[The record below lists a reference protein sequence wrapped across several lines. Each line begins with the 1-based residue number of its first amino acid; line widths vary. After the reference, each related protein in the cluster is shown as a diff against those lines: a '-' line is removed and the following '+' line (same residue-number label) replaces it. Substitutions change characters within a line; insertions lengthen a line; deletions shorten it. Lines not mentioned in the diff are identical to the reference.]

1 MIKIFKKFTKKEVL
15 FIIISLF
22 FIILQVGLD
31 LKLPDYMADITK
43 LLETKNGGHVREIIE
58 NGVYMLLCA
67 FGSMLASCL
76 VGFLAAKVAAGL
88 AKRLRGLVYEKT
100 MTFTMEEI
108 NTFSTDSLITR
119 TTNDITQIQTLIAMG
134 LQVVIKA
141 PILATWAILKILN
154 KNWQW
159 SFATGVAVCVLM
171 MYLIIMIALVLPK
184 FRKLQTLTDNLNKV
198 TRENLSGIRVV
209 RAYNAEKYQ
218 EEKFDVANT
227 NVMRTNLFTGRSM
240 ASVFPMMSL
249 LISSLPLVIYWIG
262 MYIIKNAKDIGEK
275 FQLFSDM
282 VVFSSYAIQVIMAF
296 MMLIVVFFIFPRA
309 NISAKRINEVLETNT
324 KIFDGAVTENNQKSE
339 GEIEFRN
346 VGFKYPYSNEY
357 AIKDISFTAKK
368 GETVAFI
375 GATGSGKSTLINLI
389 PRFYDVTEGQILID
403 GVNVKE
409 YSKDILRKKLGYV
422 PQKAVL
428 FKGSIFSNIMFG
440 DNSDNISNEKAE
452 SIVKEAIEISQSKEF
467 VEKMKKGFRSV
478 ISQGGTNVSGG
489 QKQRISIARAIA
501 RKPEILLFDDSFSAL
516 DYKTDRI
523 LREQLKMQKKE
534 TTSLIVAQRIGTIK
548 DADKIVVLDEGK
560 LVGYGTHKELLK
572 NCAVYYE
579 IASSQLSEDEIKKDM

>member
-1 MIKIFKKFTKKEVL
+1 MIKIFKKFTNKEIL

>member
-1 MIKIFKKFTKKEVL
+1 MIKIFKKFTKKEIL

-262 MYIIKNAKDIGEK
+262 MYIIRNAKDIGEK

-324 KIFDGAVTENNQKSE
+324 KIFDGAVTENNQRSE

-560 LVGYGTHKELLK
+560 QVGYGTHKELLK
-572 NCAVYYE
+572 KCAVYYE

>member
-324 KIFDGAVTENNQKSE
+324 KIFDGAVTENNQRSE

>member
-1 MIKIFKKFTKKEVL
+1 MIKIFKKFTNKEIL

-324 KIFDGAVTENNQKSE
+324 KIFDGAVTENNQRSE

-440 DNSDNISNEKAE
+440 DNSDNVSNEKAE

>member
-1 MIKIFKKFTKKEVL
+1 MIKIFKKFTNKEIL

-324 KIFDGAVTENNQKSE
+324 KIFDGAVTENNQRSE

>member
-262 MYIIKNAKDIGEK
+262 MYIIRNAKDIGEK

-324 KIFDGAVTENNQKSE
+324 KIFDGAVTENNQRSE

-560 LVGYGTHKELLK
+560 QVGYGTHKELLK
-572 NCAVYYE
+572 KCAVYYE

>member
-1 MIKIFKKFTKKEVL
+1 MIKIFKKFTKKEIL

-324 KIFDGAVTENNQKSE
+324 KIFDGAVTENNQRSE

-440 DNSDNISNEKAE
+440 DNSDNISNDKAE

>member
-440 DNSDNISNEKAE
+440 DNSDNISNDKAE

-579 IASSQLSEDEIKKDM
+579 IVSSQLSEDEIKKDM

>member
-43 LLETKNGGHVREIIE
+43 LLETKNVGNVREIIE

-67 FGSMLASCL
+67 FGSMLASCI

-262 MYIIKNAKDIGEK
+262 MYIIRNAKDIGEK

-324 KIFDGAVTENNQKSE
+324 KIFDGAVTENNQRSE

-560 LVGYGTHKELLK
+560 QVGYGTHKELLK
-572 NCAVYYE
+572 KCAVYYE

>member
-262 MYIIKNAKDIGEK
+262 MYIIRNAKDIGEK

-324 KIFDGAVTENNQKSE
+324 KIFDGAVTENNQRSE

-368 GETVAFI
+368 GEIVAFI

-409 YSKDILRKKLGYV
+409 YSKDILRK
-422 PQKAVL
+422 
-428 FKGSIFSNIMFG
+428 
-440 DNSDNISNEKAE
+440 NST
-452 SIVKEAIEISQSKEF
+452 F
-467 VEKMKKGFRSV
+467 
-478 ISQGGTNVSGG
+478 
-489 QKQRISIARAIA
+489 
-501 RKPEILLFDDSFSAL
+501 
-516 DYKTDRI
+516 
-523 LREQLKMQKKE
+523 
-534 TTSLIVAQRIGTIK
+534 
-548 DADKIVVLDEGK
+548 
-560 LVGYGTHKELLK
+560 
-572 NCAVYYE
+572 
-579 IASSQLSEDEIKKDM
+579 

>member
-324 KIFDGAVTENNQKSE
+324 KIFDGAVTENNQRSE

-440 DNSDNISNEKAE
+440 DNSDNVSNEKAE

>member
-262 MYIIKNAKDIGEK
+262 MYIIRNAKDIGEK

-440 DNSDNISNEKAE
+440 DNSDNISNDKAE

>member
-275 FQLFSDM
+275 FQLFSDG
-282 VVFSSYAIQVIMAF
+282 FTLGNYSSAI
-296 MMLIVVFFIFPRA
+296 
-309 NISAKRINEVLETNT
+309 
-324 KIFDGAVTENNQKSE
+324 
-339 GEIEFRN
+339 
-346 VGFKYPYSNEY
+346 
-357 AIKDISFTAKK
+357 
-368 GETVAFI
+368 
-375 GATGSGKSTLINLI
+375 
-389 PRFYDVTEGQILID
+389 
-403 GVNVKE
+403 
-409 YSKDILRKKLGYV
+409 
-422 PQKAVL
+422 
-428 FKGSIFSNIMFG
+428 
-440 DNSDNISNEKAE
+440 
-452 SIVKEAIEISQSKEF
+452 
-467 VEKMKKGFRSV
+467 
-478 ISQGGTNVSGG
+478 
-489 QKQRISIARAIA
+489 
-501 RKPEILLFDDSFSAL
+501 
-516 DYKTDRI
+516 
-523 LREQLKMQKKE
+523 
-534 TTSLIVAQRIGTIK
+534 
-548 DADKIVVLDEGK
+548 
-560 LVGYGTHKELLK
+560 THK
-572 NCAVYYE
+572 
-579 IASSQLSEDEIKKDM
+579 

>member
-1 MIKIFKKFTKKEVL
+1 MIKIFKKFTKKEIL

-440 DNSDNISNEKAE
+440 DNSDNISNDKAE

>member
-324 KIFDGAVTENNQKSE
+324 KILDGAVTENNQRSE

>member
-440 DNSDNISNEKAE
+440 DNSDNISNDKAE

-523 LREQLKMQKKE
+523 LREKLKMQKKE